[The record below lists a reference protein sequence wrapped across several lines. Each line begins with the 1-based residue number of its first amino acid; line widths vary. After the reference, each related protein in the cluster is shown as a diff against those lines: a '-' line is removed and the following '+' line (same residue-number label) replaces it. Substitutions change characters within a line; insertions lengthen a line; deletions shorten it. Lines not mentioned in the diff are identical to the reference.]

1 VNQYFCLGCHKIDG
15 DGGEEGPDL
24 STVGSHRSWLWIYA
38 HTARP
43 QGVVSGS
50 TMPVFSLGRD
60 EIQDITTYLLTL
72 LDGRDRMR
80 YLPLLAK
87 RVVRELPTDQPPAS
101 RRRDDPQ
108 QRAVAS
114 QIAYKYDG
122 KKLFQ
127 GAGCSL
133 CHTIDIRGGEV
144 GPPLTYIGRK
154 RNAQNLERLLKDPE
168 DILPGGKMPQ
178 LYLNDLQIK
187 ELALYLSMRQ

>member
-1 VNQYFCLGCHKIDG
+1 
-15 DGGEEGPDL
+15 
-24 STVGSHRSWLWIYA
+24 
-38 HTARP
+38 
-43 QGVVSGS
+43 
-50 TMPVFSLGRD
+50 
-60 EIQDITTYLLTL
+60 
-72 LDGRDRMR
+72 MR